1 MKTFAS
7 KEKGYNRQ
15 LATAYIAGM
24 MIGSYFYKSTYC
36 SVLEEKHLYL
46 HYAEMPRAKQY
57 DQEEA
62 VLRHMA
68 QLGQDF
74 LKRLQDLKCQ
84 IRCWRQGEKYL
95 LEFDTGG
102 FESLHCT
109 VDKQGSC
116 RITGREGSCQLS

>member
-1 MKTFAS
+1 MNKFAS

-24 MIGSYFYKSTYC
+24 MIGSYFYKSIYC

-57 DQEEA
+57 EQEEKI
-62 VLRHMA
+62 LRQMA
-68 QLGQDF
+68 QLDRDLLRQ
-74 LKRLQDLKCQ
+74 LQELKCQ
-84 IRCWRQGEKYL
+84 IRCRRQGENYL

-102 FESLHCT
+102 FETLDCI
-109 VDKQGSC
+109 VDEKGGC
-116 RITGREGSCQLS
+116 RILDRGGNRHPV